1 MSEKPTYE
9 ELEQRV
15 KELEKCAIKY
25 ESVEEALWESERLLS
40 DVFNSIQDGISV
52 LNTDLTISRV
62 NDVMKKW
69 YAKNLPLEG
78 KKCHVCYHN
87 SDAPC
92 DPCPTIRCFK
102 SGQTEREIV
111 PGLSGSP
118 VEWIELFSYP
128 IVDQLSG
135 KVVGVVEFVRDITER
150 KKAEDMLRESRNKY
164 SDLVQESPDA
174 IISLDK
180 VGNLLS
186 FNPTA
191 ERISGFSPEEVIGKH
206 FAKIGV
212 LAKQSI
218 PKALKEFA
226 LVITGIERPPFELT
240 IIRKDKNYLVMEANP
255 RLIKHKGEKAWIQVT
270 FRDITDRKIVEA
282 EKKQLEAQLHQA
294 HKMEA
299 IGTLA
304 GGIAHDFNNILGI
317 IIGNAELAID
327 DIPTWNP
334 ARMNLEEIKT
344 ASLRAKDVVLQLL
357 SFARKTK
364 LEKKPINIIPIV
376 EESFKLLRS
385 SIPASIEIRLNI
397 PKNIGTILADPT
409 QLNQILINLCTNAG
423 HAMPDGGIIVVTLKN
438 SELDKDAAA
447 QRPGLQPGRYVSLT
461 ISDTGHGISQEE
473 VDRIFDPYYT
483 TKEIGRGT
491 GMGLA
496 VVHGIVKEHNGLIA
510 VESELGKGTT
520 FRILFPVVEKEAVV
534 ETEIDEKLPTG
545 DEKILFI
552 DDEEAIVKLGCQ
564 KLERLGYKVE
574 ATISP
579 FEALKLFR
587 SKPDRYNLVI
597 TDLTMPK
604 MTGDKLVKEFLTIR
618 PDIPIILCTGFS
630 EKIDESKAKA
640 IGAADYIEKPFDKRD
655 FASKIRRVL
664 DGKR

>member
-1 MSEKPTYE
+1 M
-9 ELEQRV
+9 
-15 KELEKCAIKY
+15 
-25 ESVEEALWESERLLS
+25 
-40 DVFNSIQDGISV
+40 
-52 LNTDLTISRV
+52 
-62 NDVMKKW
+62 
-69 YAKNLPLEG
+69 
-78 KKCHVCYHN
+78 
-87 SDAPC
+87 
-92 DPCPTIRCFK
+92 
-102 SGQTEREIV
+102 
-111 PGLSGSP
+111 
-118 VEWIELFSYP
+118 
-128 IVDQLSG
+128 
-135 KVVGVVEFVRDITER
+135 
-150 KKAEDMLRESRNKY
+150 
-164 SDLVQESPDA
+164 
-174 IISLDK
+174 
-180 VGNLLS
+180 LS
-186 FNPTA
+186 FNSTA
-191 ERISGFSPEEVIGKH
+191 ERISGFSSEEVIGKQ
-206 FAKIGV
+206 FAKIGI
-212 LAKQSI
+212 LATQSI
-218 PKALKEFA
+218 SKALKEFA

-240 IIRKDKNYLVMEANP
+240 IIRKDKSYLVMEANP

-317 IIGNAELAID
+317 FLGNAELAID
-327 DIPTWNP
+327 DTPTWNP

-344 ASLRAKDVVLQLL
+344 ASLRAKDVVMQLL

-409 QLNQILINLCTNAG
+409 QLNQILINLCTNAN
-423 HAMPDGGIIVVTLKN
+423 HAMPDGGIIVVTFKN

-579 FEALKLFR
+579 FEALELFR
-587 SKPDRYNLVI
+587 SKPDLYNLVI

-655 FASKIRRVL
+655 LAFKIRRVL